1 MIQNDRWP
9 KAKVLFRQML
19 DEQGWFEPPAFKPL
33 TTADEAERMASEEW
47 DRQDRRFR
55 AMTQPHPGAVFV
67 SARHCTCNQPEEQ
80 PAPTEIMVLRAR
92 IQKLEAEAA
101 MKDSVIRALKDG
113 RELLQKVIGNL
124 VSDLVDAKE
133 V

>member
-1 MIQNDRWP
+1 M
-9 KAKVLFRQML
+9 
-19 DEQGWFEPPAFKPL
+19 
-33 TTADEAERMASEEW
+33 TTAEEAELMASEEL
-47 DRQDRRFR
+47 DRQARHFWAVDTPLGDR
-55 AMTQPHPGAVFV
+55 HPFFNNGHSGAVFV
-67 SARHCTCNQPEEQ
+67 SARHCTCNQPKEQ